1 MCLFLLIYWINASS
15 QGEREVQKLKEQI
28 IWFSKVDLGNLWDLF
43 SWLGLGSRGTWLK
56 SIFQVGLIYLLGVLL
71 IVVLLIVVLIK
82 CQMGQIEQFWSQPL
96 LVRLIRV
103 VDVVAYPQENWPGAK
118 TVIEKRGG
126 YCWETMGL
134 SMGLSC
140 FCMSCEG
147 GTNCSFLLL
156 YYHFKTAYIGKQRED
171 LLTVQNFKDNVSH
184 WEKGLLKKFIKK
196 DLGSQNLEFLSC
208 DTNSLHVQH
217 LPGLVAR
224 ATLP

>member
-1 MCLFLLIYWINASS
+1 MLDGTNWTVLVSASFGKVNKSGWCSGIPIGKLARS
-15 QGEREVQKLKEQI
+15 QD
-28 IWFSKVDLGNLWDLF
+28 S
-43 SWLGLGSRGTWLK
+43 
-56 SIFQVGLIYLLGVLL
+56 
-71 IVVLLIVVLIK
+71 
-82 CQMGQIEQFWSQPL
+82 
-96 LVRLIRV
+96 
-103 VDVVAYPQENWPGAK
+103 
-118 TVIEKRGG
+118 IEKRGG

-156 YYHFKTAYIGKQRED
+156 YYLFKAAYIGKQRED

-184 WEKGLLKKFIKK
+184 WDKALLKKFIKK
-196 DLGSQNLEFLSC
+196 DLGSQKLEFLSC

-224 ATLP
+224 ATNANMKVMLLAAMSGNTYASDSGSCVYF

>member
-1 MCLFLLIYWINASS
+1 
-15 QGEREVQKLKEQI
+15 
-28 IWFSKVDLGNLWDLF
+28 
-43 SWLGLGSRGTWLK
+43 
-56 SIFQVGLIYLLGVLL
+56 
-71 IVVLLIVVLIK
+71 
-82 CQMGQIEQFWSQPL
+82 
-96 LVRLIRV
+96 
-103 VDVVAYPQENWPGAK
+103 
-118 TVIEKRGG
+118 
-126 YCWETMGL
+126 
-134 SMGLSC
+134 MGLSC